1 MRAYSV
7 FDDFP
12 QSSISILRNKGV
24 EVIVHPKGEERP
36 KGGELKRLLDEYD
49 ILIISTAQTISEG
62 MFKDVV
68 TPKIIGTASS
78 GVDHIHVPLDKC
90 RYVKIVNAK
99 NANRSTVTEH
109 AFALL
114 LALRKQLLDGRAV
127 AAEGKSKKNMSRRPV
142 ELLGSTI
149 GVVGA
154 GGIASSI
161 LRMADCW
168 GMKRLCW
175 TLHPEN
181 HLDLKADNVEFVDLE
196 TLCLKSD
203 NIVVSIPLSD
213 RTNCLVTSSLISYM
227 KDTAAVIVTSR
238 LEVVDIEALFAK
250 AKNNPLFGLAIDA
263 DAASIRDLWSI
274 EQNNII
280 VTPHIAGGTV
290 ESRIRLFNEC
300 SQNVVNSIL

>member
-142 ELLGSTI
+142 DLLGSTI